1 MVGNTMNNLTT
12 KVFLA
17 FKESNAA
24 LEWNW
29 DIYMEKAVKFSKEF
43 DPEAFLAMVR
53 KHIERRRDD

>member
-1 MVGNTMNNLTT
+1 MTNDLTT

-17 FKESNAA
+17 FKESNAV

-29 DIYMEKAVKFSKEF
+29 DIYMEKAIKFSEEF

-53 KHIERRRDD
+53 KYIERHRDD